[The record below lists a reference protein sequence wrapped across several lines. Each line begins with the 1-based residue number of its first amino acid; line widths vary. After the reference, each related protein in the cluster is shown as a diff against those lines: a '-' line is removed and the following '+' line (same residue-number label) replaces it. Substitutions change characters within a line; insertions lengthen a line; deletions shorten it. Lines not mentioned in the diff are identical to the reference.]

1 MIGTKEL
8 TGLILAGGRATRM
21 GEIDKGLQAFHG
33 YPLVIHVVTR
43 LAPQVGTIL
52 INANRHREIYEQLG
66 HRVIGDVID
75 DAIDEYAGPLA
86 GLHAGLAAC
95 ESDYLVAVPCDAPF
109 LPRDLVARL
118 GEGMSRG
125 MSRGMSAGLRNNAI
139 DVAYATTASG
149 RHPVFCMMR
158 RAVAPS
164 LATFVREGG
173 RSVGAWL
180 DRMNCIAVSFEH
192 EDAFRNLNTL
202 EELRDAERGA

>member
-1 MIGTKEL
+1 MIGTERV

-21 GEIDKGLQAFHG
+21 GEIDKGLQPFHG

-43 LAPQVGTIL
+43 LAPQVGTLL
-52 INANRHREIYEQLG
+52 INANRHREIYQQLG
-66 HRVIGDVID
+66 YRVVGDVIGD
-75 DAIDEYAGPLA
+75 YAGPLA

-95 ESDYLVAVPCDAPF
+95 ETDYLVAVPCDAPF
-109 LPRDLVARL
+109 LARDLVARL
-118 GEGMSRG
+118 GERMSSG
-125 MSRGMSAGLRNNAI
+125 SSAELRNDPI

-158 RAVAPS
+158 RAVAPA
-164 LATFVREGG
+164 LAAFIEEGG
-173 RSVGAWL
+173 RSVNAWV
-180 DRMNCIAVSFEH
+180 DRMNGIAVSFDH